1 MTTLTVAR
9 MIQNMTLFR
18 RLPRLMAAPLLA
30 LALTLGGCA
39 SNDEPEY
46 VERPVEE
53 IYNQAADQLAD
64 ENYAAAAIS
73 FDEVE
78 RQHPYSVWATKAK
91 LMAAFSHYMNTDY
104 DEAIIALDRFIQLHP
119 GNEDVVYAYYLRGI
133 SYYEQIS
140 DVGRDQKMTSL
151 ALDSLRE
158 VVSRFPN
165 SPYARDASLKID
177 LARDHLA
184 GKEMEIGRF
193 YLRQGDH
200 LAAISRFRRVIQTF
214 ETTTH
219 APEALLRLTEA
230 YLSLGVEEEARRVAA
245 VLGHNYPGTDWYE
258 DAYALLVEGGA
269 VKEGDTAWYE
279 RFWRRLF

>member
-1 MTTLTVAR
+1 
-9 MIQNMTLFR
+9 MIHTGNFFR
-18 RLPRLMAAPLLA
+18 PLPRLAAAPLLA
-30 LALTLGGCA
+30 FALVLGGC
-39 SNDEPEY
+39 SSTPDEPEY
-46 VERPVEE
+46 VERPVEQ
-53 IYNQAADQLAD
+53 IYNEAADLLAE
-64 ENYAAAAIS
+64 ENYRAAAVT

-91 LMAAFSHYMNTDY
+91 LMAAFSHYMSTDY

-119 GNEDVVYAYYLRGI
+119 GNEDVVYAYYLRGV

-140 DVGRDQKMTSL
+140 DVGRDQKMTRL
-151 ALDSLRE
+151 ALDNLRE

-165 SPYARDASLKID
+165 SAYARDASLKID

-193 YLRQGDH
+193 YLRQGQH
-200 LAAISRFRRVIQTF
+200 LAAIGRFRRVVEVYQ
-214 ETTTH
+214 TTTH
-219 APEALLRLTEA
+219 TPEALLRLTEA

-258 DAYALLVEGGA
+258 DAYALLVDGGA
-269 VKEGDTAWYE
+269 VVDGDAAWYE
-279 RFWRRLF
+279 RFWNRLF

>member
-1 MTTLTVAR
+1 MILYSNNIRATL
-9 MIQNMTLFR
+9 R
-18 RLPRLMAAPLLA
+18 RCAAPVLA
-30 LALTLGGCA
+30 LALLAGCA
-39 SNDEPEY
+39 SDDEPEY
-46 VERPVEE
+46 VERPVER
-53 IYNQAADQLAD
+53 IYNEAADQLA
-64 ENYAAAAIS
+64 ERRYATAAKT

-91 LMAAFSHYMNTDY
+91 LMGTFAYYMSGDY
-104 DEAIIALDRFIQLHP
+104 DEAIVALDRFIQLHP

-140 DVGRDQKMTSL
+140 DVGRDQKMTRL
-151 ALDSLRE
+151 ALDNLRE
-158 VVSRFPN
+158 VISRFPN
-165 SPYARDASLKID
+165 SVYARDARLKLD

-193 YLRQGDH
+193 YLRQGDY
-200 LAAISRFRRVIQTF
+200 LAAISRFRRVIEEF

-219 APEALLRLTEA
+219 TPEALLRLTET
-230 YLSLGVEEEARRVAA
+230 YLALGVNEEARRFAA

-269 VKEGDTAWYE
+269 VQKGDDAWYK
-279 RFWRRLF
+279 RLWSGIF